1 MSQDN
6 PNRFRPRPVPPDE
19 RSFGVFRLLHELGSG
34 AMATLFLATDELGRL
49 VAVKRLHR
57 HLAVD
62 PDFLT
67 MFRDEAAIAA
77 RINHPNV
84 CRVLGSDSVQGRP
97 FIVMEYVHGE
107 SLACLF
113 RELRG
118 VGQQLPLEVAAHV
131 IGQACLGLHAA
142 HSQTDPEGR
151 PLSIVHRDVSPQN
164 LLLSYEGELKVVD
177 FGIASAVER
186 SHRTETGVLKGKL
199 AYMSPEQ
206 TRSSRVDRRSDIF
219 SLGAVLY
226 EALCGHACFGAPS
239 AAALIQRVQRVDY
252 VHPRTL
258 RPDLP
263 PALEQVISRALSPRP
278 EDRYFDAAQMYN
290 DLQDYLSST
299 GTGMTGQ
306 GLGELLRR
314 LFARRYAMREELRAL
329 AFSAPDVLEEEEL
342 TLNEPAPGGFRCEY
356 CGDTHPSEEQLRRH
370 EADCGQRRWWER
382 NFGHLAGQPVAA
394 TTAPPSAPAS
404 VREERPGGWLSR
416 LRDRLVGRRQ
426 DPLIIRLR
434 SIEARL
440 GSVRDHQTSELS
452 WRGMTALW
460 RLVSALEDDGKSK
473 VSRDGRGSG
482 GLLGQLKPRILRC
495 ANTLLATAL
504 ELEANAAFLASS
516 GARDLKA
523 EVDALERRAA
533 AAGGDV
539 RQQIE
544 RNLQAKHGLMRE
556 RERVARLLEMGILRL
571 ESMVDKLE
579 LTLGRVLQI
588 VSSPAQGVAE
598 ADTQITVF
606 IDSLVLEL
614 DRLGRALKEVNDALD
629 G

>member
-1 MSQDN
+1 MSQDSE
-6 PNRFRPRPVPPDE
+6 PSRFRPRPVPQEE
-19 RSFGVFRLLHELGSG
+19 RSFGAFRLLHELGSG
-34 AMATLFLATDELGRL
+34 AMATLYLATDELGRL

-57 HLAVD
+57 HLTVE

-84 CRVLGSDSVQGRP
+84 CRVLGSDSYRDRP

-113 RELRG
+113 RELRDLG
-118 VGQQLPLEVAAHV
+118 RQLPLEAAAHV
-131 IGQACLGLHAA
+131 IGQTCLGLHAA
-142 HSQTDPEGR
+142 HSQTDAEGR
-151 PLSIVHRDVSPQN
+151 PLSIVHRDISPQN

-219 SLGAVLY
+219 SVGAVLY
-226 EALCGHACFGAPS
+226 EALCGHTCFSAPN
-239 AAALIQRVQRVDY
+239 AAALIQRVQQVDF

-263 PALEQVISRALSPRP
+263 PALEQILTRALSPRP

-290 DLQDYLSST
+290 DLNDYLSST
-299 GTGMTGQ
+299 GTAMTG
-306 GLGELLRR
+306 GDLGELLRR

-342 TLNEPAPGGFRCEY
+342 TLTEPAPGGFRCEY
-356 CGDTHPSEEQLRRH
+356 CGDTHPGEEQLRRH
-370 EADCGQRRWWER
+370 EQDCGQRRWWER
-382 NFGHLAGQPVAA
+382 NFGHLASQPVSA
-394 TTAPPSAPAS
+394 TTSAPRPRPATD
-404 VREERPGGWLSR
+404 EEKPAGWLSR
-416 LRDRLVGRRQ
+416 LKARLVGRKK

-460 RLVSALEDDGKSK
+460 RLVSALEGDGKDK
-473 VSRDGRGSG
+473 TG

-533 AAGGDV
+533 GSAEEV
-539 RQQIE
+539 RQQLE
-544 RNLQAKHGLMRE
+544 RNLHAKRALIRE

-606 IDSLVLEL
+606 VDSLVLEL

-629 G
+629 